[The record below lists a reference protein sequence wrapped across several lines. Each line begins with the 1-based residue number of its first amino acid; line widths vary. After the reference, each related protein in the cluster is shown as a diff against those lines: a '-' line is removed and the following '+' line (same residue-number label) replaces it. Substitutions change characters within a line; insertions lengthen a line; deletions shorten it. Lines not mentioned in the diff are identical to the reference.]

1 MLNNIKPIN
10 KSLLLKEDPVFLA
23 QWLLNKYLISTIN
36 NSTIVSKIIETEA
49 YKAPEDK
56 ASHAYGNKRTKRTN
70 IFYEEGGLAYIYL
83 CYGLH
88 QMFNVVTGPKE
99 VPHAILIR
107 AIEPIQGI
115 QFIKERRKI
124 KNTKNYCNGPG
135 KLCQALGITNKIN
148 GIDICDKNS
157 PVWLG
162 DNISIESHKII
173 TSPRVGIDYAEEWVD
188 VEWRFT
194 IKS

>member
-1 MLNNIKPIN
+1 MLNKIKPIN
-10 KSLLLKEDPVFLA
+10 RSLLLKEDPVFLA
-23 QWLLNKYLISTIN
+23 KWLLNKYLISTVN
-36 NSTIVSKIIETEA
+36 NSTIVSKITETEA

-56 ASHAYGNKRTKRTN
+56 ASHAYRNKRTKRTN
-70 IFYEEGGLAYIYL
+70 IFFEEGGLAYVYL

-124 KNTKNYCNGPG
+124 KDNKNYCNGPG
-135 KLCQALGITNKIN
+135 KLCQALGITNNIN
-148 GIDICDKNS
+148 GIDICNNNS
-157 PVWLG
+157 PIWLG
-162 DNISIESHKII
+162 DNKPVEAHKILA
-173 TSPRVGIDYAEEWVD
+173 SPRVGIDYAEEWVN
-188 VEWRFT
+188 VEWRFRVRG
-194 IKS
+194 